1 MDGQKSANLF
11 ALANEPIENLFEN
24 PTPSVAIRGMQ
35 QGFAVRRIYC
45 IGRNYAEHA
54 KEMGA
59 PEARGQR
66 PVIFMKPADA
76 VVADGAA
83 VRYPGQ
89 TNNLHFEGELV
100 IALQSGGRDIA
111 IDQANSHIFGY
122 AVGND
127 LTRRD
132 LQTEAKKAGLPW
144 DIGKGFDQS
153 APISAIQPVSAI
165 GHVAQGMLRLWVN
178 DVLKQQADLA
188 DMMWSVPEI
197 ISELSKLFELAAG
210 DLIFTGTPAGVA
222 ALLPGDQVR
231 IAIDGVGELRHG
243 VVAG

>member
-1 MDGQKSANLF
+1 MDRQKNDNVF
-11 ALANEPIENLFEN
+11 AI
-24 PTPSVAIRGMQ
+24 PTPSVAISGSSQRY
-35 QGFAVRRIYC
+35 AVRRIYC

-59 PEARGQR
+59 PAERGLR

-76 VVADGAA
+76 VVANGGA

-89 TNNLHFEGELV
+89 TINLHFEGELV
-100 IALQSGGRDIA
+100 IALQSGGKDIA
-111 IDQANSHIFGY
+111 INQAKAHIFGY

-144 DIGKGFDQS
+144 DISKGFDQS

-165 GHVAQGMLRLWVN
+165 GHPQSGVLRLWVN
-178 DVLKQQADLA
+178 DALKQQADIA

-231 IAIDGVGELRHG
+231 VVIDGVGELRHSIDG
-243 VVAG
+243 VGSFSR